1 PLGFSPAVMQSN
13 NDFGVAS
20 TFSVDAHALKEN
32 FSGGGTTVKAL
43 TMVLSDGTV
52 VTCSRTENADLFH
65 HAMGGYGLF
74 GVITE
79 LELDMVPN
87 ALLTPTYEDVSGRDL
102 GSLFAQRLASD

>member
-1 PLGFSPAVMQSN
+1 AIGFSPAVMQSN

-20 TFSVDAHALKEN
+20 TFSVNAHGWPVP
-32 FSGGGTTVKAL
+32 FSACGSTVRSIRML
-43 TMVLSDGTV
+43 TADGTLLN
-52 VTCSRTENADLFH
+52 CSRSENTDLFN

-87 ALLTPTYEDVSGRDL
+87 SLLVPTFEHLRGEDL
-102 GSLFAQRLASD
+102 GRRFSEAL